1 MEGIAKYSV
10 KIKVIDELLASAPAN
25 QDVYKKYIESRAK
38 EEKPDEVATLPA
50 EEQEKVGW
58 SVFHQDYSGLFIFD
72 YMIRGF
78 LKEAA
83 SSVSGKAI
91 TAYKSKI
98 DRFCFVMPRRIYM
111 LRIGGEI
118 LKPYSRTQQTEEYC
132 ERPIRAM
139 TAQGPRVSLKRSN
152 LVRNVEFVFEVWV
165 LPLGQREIT
174 EKVLRS
180 WLEYGQYQGLG
191 EWRSGSYGRF
201 TYELAVIEKGTPL
214 VEDPKKDKAKA

>member
-1 MEGIAKYSV
+1 M
-10 KIKVIDELLASAPAN
+10 IDELLASAPAN
-25 QDVYKKYIESRAK
+25 ADVYRKFIESRARD
-38 EEKPDEVATLPA
+38 EKPDESATLPA
-50 EEQEKVGW
+50 EQQERVGW
-58 SVFHQDYSGLFIFD
+58 SVFHQDETGLFVFD
-72 YMIRGF
+72 YMLRGF

-83 SSVSGKAI
+83 SSVSGKTI

-98 DRFCFVMPRRIYM
+98 DRFCFVYPRRIYTN
-111 LRIGGEI
+111 RNGSII
-118 LKPYSRTQQTEEYC
+118 KPYSETQQTEHYC

-152 LVRNVEFVFEVWV
+152 VLHGVELTFEIWV

-180 WLEYGQYQGLG
+180 WLEYGQFQGLG

-201 TYELAVIEKGTPL
+201 TYELEILEKGEPAPMPDTTKQAGEPKPTSS
-214 VEDPKKDKAKA
+214 PKKA